1 MSISSSLLRA
11 ANQRGEYHSDALR
24 HAQDDTLAAQAAL
37 EKQLSAVGDDV
48 EGINSQVGEV
58 SAAS

>member
-1 MSISSSLLRA
+1 MCPC
-11 ANQRGEYHSDALR
+11 

-37 EKQLSAVGDDV
+37 EKQLSAVGEDV

>member
-1 MSISSSLLRA
+1 MLVHVLSR
-11 ANQRGEYHSDALR
+11 
-24 HAQDDTLAAQAAL
+24 AQDDTLAAQAAL

-58 SAAS
+58 RALS